1 MDPGVSSGKG
11 MESGGRETGKDLNK
25 ARLTEFYRIHAPEK
39 VDSVDK
45 VFKLFDGRTDSLNKK
60 LKRKVRRG
68 DILPTSFVVHHP
80 ASFTHFVYCDGENS
94 TARASCQAKNRRT
107 NLATSAEGAAPARAL
122 TAIPSSTAMM
132 IPSHCRRHILRFRCR
147 ADGPREA
154 SCWGVNSKTGRY
166 SVSSSTPLQAQM
178 T

>member
-1 MDPGVSSGKG
+1 MDPGVSAGKG

-25 ARLTEFYRIHAPEK
+25 ALLTEFYRIHAPEK

-60 LKRKVRRG
+60 LKIKVRRD
-68 DILPTSFVVHHP
+68 DILPILLCFSYP

-122 TAIPSSTAMM
+122 AAIPSSTTMM
-132 IPSHCRRHILRFRCR
+132 IPSHCRLHILRFR
-147 ADGPREA
+147 
-154 SCWGVNSKTGRY
+154 
-166 SVSSSTPLQAQM
+166 
-178 T
+178 